1 MANHEIPNRGVEGIG
16 RTSDLTSL
24 GDDRSQTLPEVSTT
38 ERISTLYYLN
48 SRIAYNCLD
57 DIERTQQE
65 WSRNEVEGKGNEGS
79 RARRIGMALAEAA
92 IPTLAGVA
100 VDTTL
105 EAVGAAGGPLV
116 SAAVGAA
123 SGATRAAL
131 EYRHI
136 GEDGRHAA
144 ELWQRNVGDKD
155 RRTRE
160 GNIFQRGWGHI
171 SRFLKG
177 GSYLGLEHG
186 FKVKKRDEEI
196 KEFMNA
202 LDIRTDANQETLTEP
217 ATVFDKLEQS
227 YLRNPREYEA
237 FVKKLMTQS
246 VLSNFAEQKTLIE
259 QKQMSDLFCI
269 ANVVL
274 YKNDHLR
281 SNSYGYSSGYDT
293 YGTYGRPVPYST
305 GTYGGYGTP
314 GYPSY
319 PEYPGYPG
327 ADNPANATINRL
339 WSETISDVREIVKKT
354 RTSFIAGAAAERA
367 IKSVVGFYAIKWI
380 TNGLD
385 KVKELRQTKLDNAT
399 AVENAQSIDK
409 TLDSDISQ
417 VNGEIDSLKTQINDL
432 DIPQGEQGVQA
443 IDYEKILEPAARAS
457 GQEIENYLSIS
468 ERASVIRD
476 LPEVSQALQDSETMN
491 AIMSLSKSL
500 GKTPAEVLHGG
511 MLRWVYDKNRYGDIG
526 EFFKQAVNGDTPAI
540 WSMNQALGASSGT
553 HPAWR
558 DLADAILNN
567 TTTGGAG
574 KLEALQNLQDQLLGK
589 QDLLNDL
596 LTKEAGI
603 AENLKSLNLEGK
615 NISNLITKSIW
626 EAGKRGAIG
635 AAGAIADVISGAQP
649 TNFMYGKKDK
659 PGGRSPEY
667 SIHSSVADR
676 AASGAEK
683 INNSLISKLSM
694 SRKTSSSFNRLPKT
708 GYNREGWRD
717 SDKIKNDASRT
728 YLNNNNGHTT
738 EIIKEYFNKQE
749 TIHPESYGDVIKA
762 TADNLGPIKDD
773 CKVSI
778 AIPALGEEA
787 SIKNTLEQFSKLKP
801 EDRKLFEVCIL
812 DTHPIAST
820 DRTEEIV
827 RDFMTRNPDMNIVY
841 IKRDV
846 EINTN
851 VGESRKFLN
860 DVILERVQ
868 KMSDENK
875 KENHIIVSQDADLE
889 TFESKDYI
897 SNIINKFERDPN
909 LEVLTG
915 RSNLS
920 REALTQAPAVLA
932 AWRTWRT
939 FDTMVDKAHKTVE
952 KTIGTNTAIKART
965 LAGIGGY
972 NPYLLIAEDLD
983 IGWKVK
989 SLKGKEKVTYS
1000 PSFGLEGEARRAF
1013 VAHMNGVPIIH
1024 MYDSFDDNKGLRGK
1038 DWKDILRENPDAF
1051 EFTMEKYTKELQ
1063 ALYNYCIR
1071 SGLSTDIFDNTMKT
1085 LGVKYSI
1092 DDGNVVIDPSTTINI
1107 ADVIDREKRALER
1120 RKRAMA

>member
-1 MANHEIPNRGVEGIG
+1 MANHEIPNRGVEGLA

-24 GDDRSQTLPEVSTT
+24 GDDRSQTLAEVATT
-38 ERISTLYYLN
+38 ERLSSLYHMNTRILYNYL
-48 SRIAYNCLD
+48 D
-57 DIERTQQE
+57 EIENRQQV
-65 WSRNEVEGKGNEGS
+65 WSREEVEGKGNEGS

-92 IPTLAGVA
+92 IPTLAGAA

-105 EAVGAAGGPLV
+105 GAVGAAGGPLV

-123 SGATRAAL
+123 SGAARAAL

-144 ELWQRNVGDKD
+144 ELWQRNVGERD

-171 SRFLKG
+171 ARFLKG

-196 KEFMNA
+196 KEFMDA

-227 YLRNPREYEA
+227 YLRNPQEYQA

-246 VLSNFAEQKTLIE
+246 VLSNFSEQKTLIE
-259 QKQMSDLFCI
+259 QKQMSDLFAI
-269 ANVVL
+269 ANAVL
-274 YKNDHLR
+274 YKNDYLR
-281 SNSYGYSSGYDT
+281 SNSYGYSSGY
-293 YGTYGRPVPYST
+293 S
-305 GTYGGYGTP
+305 TP
-314 GYPSY
+314 GY

-354 RTSFIAGAAAERA
+354 RTSFIVGAAAERA

-417 VNGEIDSLKTQINDL
+417 VNSEIDSLKTQISDL
-432 DIPQGEQGVQA
+432 DIPQGEQGIQA
-443 IDYEKILEPAARAS
+443 LDYEKILEPAARAS
-457 GQEIENYLSIS
+457 GQDIETYLNIS

-476 LPEVSQALQDSETMN
+476 LPEVSQALQDPETMD

-500 GKTPAEVLHGG
+500 GKTPAEVLHSG

-526 EFFKQAVNGDTPAI
+526 EFFKQAVNGNTPAI

-567 TTTGGAG
+567 TTTGGG
-574 KLEALQNLQDQLLGK
+574 NKLEALQNLQDQLLDK

-596 LTKEAGI
+596 LTKKAGI
-603 AENLKSLNLEGK
+603 ADNLRTLNLEGQ

-635 AAGAIADVISGAQP
+635 AAGAIADVVASAQP

-659 PGGRSPEY
+659 PEGRSPEY
-667 SIHSSVADR
+667 SIHSSVEDS

-683 INNSLISKLSM
+683 INNSLISKLTM
-694 SRKTSSSFNRLPKT
+694 SRKTSSAFNRLPKT
-708 GYNREGWRD
+708 GYNRSGWRD
-717 SDKIKNDASRT
+717 SEKIKNDASRT

-749 TIHPESYGDVIKA
+749 TIHPESYRDVIKA

-773 CKVSI
+773 CRVSI
-778 AIPALGEEA
+778 AIPALGEEK
-787 SIKNTLEQFSKLKP
+787 SIKHTLEQFLKLKP

-812 DTHPIAST
+812 DTHPIGST

-827 RDFMTRNPDMNIVY
+827 RDFMTKNPDMNIVY

-875 KENHIIVSQDADLE
+875 KGNHIIVSQDADLQSFE
-889 TFESKDYI
+889 TKDYI
-897 SNIINKFERDPN
+897 SNIINRFERDPN
-909 LEVLTG
+909 LEVLAG
-915 RSNLS
+915 RNHLS
-920 REALTQAPAVLA
+920 RKTLIKAPAVLA
-932 AWRTWRT
+932 AWRTWNT
-939 FDTMVDKAHKTVE
+939 FDNIVRNTQNVVE
-952 KTIGTNTAIKART
+952 GTIGRNTAIKART

-972 NPYLLIAEDLD
+972 NPYLLIGEDLD
-983 IGWKVK
+983 IGHRVRNLK
-989 SLKGKEKVTYS
+989 SNEKVRYS
-1000 PSFGLEGEARRAF
+1000 PSFGLEGEARRAL
-1013 VAHMNGVPIIH
+1013 VAHMNGIPIIH
-1024 MYDSFDDNKGLRGK
+1024 MYNSFDDNKGLRGK
-1038 DWKDILRENPDAF
+1038 DSEEILHENPDAF
-1051 EFTMEKYTKELQ
+1051 KFTIKKYTKELQ
-1063 ALYNYCIR
+1063 ALYEHCVSR
-1071 SGLSTDIFDNTMKT
+1071 GLSTDIFDQTMKA

-1092 DDGNVVIDPSTTINI
+1092 NNGKVVVDPRGTANMK
-1107 ADVIDREKRALER
+1107 DVIETEKRLLARQEAALGTSS
-1120 RKRAMA
+1120 